1 MVGFYL
7 PPRKPKTSETTEVN
21 ETTPNESDEQV
32 DQNNNETEEGNKSLE
47 NETSENE
54 QVEEDGDENVNEN
67 EEENDGDED
76 EEGWIK
82 PSNLEQMKKL
92 SIIESEQQNI
102 ENLQIKVGCM
112 TSDFSMQVS
121 EIQIWN

>member
-7 PPRKPKTSETTEVN
+7 PPRKSKTSETTEAN
-21 ETTPNESDEQV
+21 EKPLNESDEQV
-32 DQNNNETEEGNKSLE
+32 DQNNNETEEANKSL
-47 NETSENE
+47 NETSEND
-54 QVEEDGDENVNEN
+54 QVEEDEEENVNEN
-67 EEENDGDED
+67 EAENDEDD

-92 SIIESEQQNI
+92 SIIESEQQDI

-121 EIQIWN
+121 IILI